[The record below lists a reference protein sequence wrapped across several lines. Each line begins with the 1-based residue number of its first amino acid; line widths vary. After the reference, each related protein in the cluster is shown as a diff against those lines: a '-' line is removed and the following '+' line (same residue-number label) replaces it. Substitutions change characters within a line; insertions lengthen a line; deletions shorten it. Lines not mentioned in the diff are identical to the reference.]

1 MMRPKTLL
9 SSPMIAWA
17 WRAHHHSVS

>member
-1 MMRPKTLL
+1 MRPKTLL